1 VSLLYLVLNYTSFMQ
16 ETITISQENKYS
28 RFGSPHLSSHSGTSI
43 RLRSLPSLKM
53 NWKTFGPGV
62 RGKEMFISP
71 SMNHTLLKISQILKL
86 TNKWESFSNIL
97 TIITRSS
104 KQLSLLPQ
112 WLTGCPRSVGTSPCL
127 ASWTWYYSYIMSIVS
142 RKI

>member
-1 VSLLYLVLNYTSFMQ
+1 VNLLYLVRSFTSFML
-16 ETITISQENKYS
+16 ETIIISQENKYS

-71 SMNHTLLKISQILKL
+71 SMSPTLLKISQISNK

-97 TIITRSS
+97 TTITPSS

-112 WLTGCPRSVGTSPCL
+112 WLTGCLRSVGTSPFL
-127 ASWTWYYSYIMSIVS
+127 ASWIWSYSYIMSTVS